1 MIFFFV
7 IIFYF
12 KASVMKYYCE
22 RKQKG
27 KYVGVANEL

>member
-22 RKQKG
+22 RKQNN
-27 KYVGVANEL
+27 KYVGVTNEL